1 MAADQ
6 LGPATAW
13 WRDPGLRTL
22 YLLLPIVILSS
33 SYQGFDGMI
42 MNGLQ
47 LLPSWQKEFNHPTGP
62 ILGLLNS
69 IQSVG
74 AIVALPLVGWLVD
87 RIGRRASIAFGA
99 AWTLVGAILQGSA
112 KHVAPFIIARFLI
125 GWGLAFTVVGA
136 PLLLAELA
144 LPKHRGTVLSYFPT
158 AWYIGAIIAAWT
170 TYGTQHIE
178 NSWSWRT
185 PSILQGVPAVIQLLL
200 IWLVPESP
208 RWLISKGSGA
218 KARQILVKYH
228 ANGDEQSPIVDIE
241 YSQIKEAILQDTRV
255 KKEGSYLDLISG
267 NGLVQYYLHSVLNS
281 IGITETVQQTTI
293 NGCLSIYNFVLAMV
307 ASLLVEKVGRRRLFL
322 ISTTGMLV
330 AFILWTSFAA
340 LYTTHKTNNYAIGV
354 LVSIFLSN
362 GAYDLGWTPLWAYPA
377 ELLPF
382 ETRAR
387 GVAYMT
393 GVMHIWGFFS
403 TFVNPIGLQNI
414 GWKYYIVYIVYT
426 LIELLAVWQF
436 FVETRGYTLE
446 EIT

>member
-1 MAADQ
+1 
-6 LGPATAW
+6 
-13 WRDPGLRTL
+13 
-22 YLLLPIVILSS
+22 
-33 SYQGFDGMI
+33 
-42 MNGLQ
+42 
-47 LLPSWQKEFNHPTGP
+47 
-62 ILGLLNS
+62 
-69 IQSVG
+69 
-74 AIVALPLVGWLVD
+74 VALPLVGWLVD

-255 KKEGSYLDLISG
+255 KKEGSYLDLVRSKP
-267 NGLVQYYLHSVLNS
+267 N
-281 IGITETVQQTTI
+281 
-293 NGCLSIYNFVLAMV
+293 
-307 ASLLVEKVGRRRLFL
+307 RRRLIIVTFCGLFL
-322 ISTTGMLV
+322 EASLSYPESAMCLKLTLNRSLATDLSNTTYIRSLTALASPKLFSKQQSTV
-330 AFILWTSFAA
+330 AYR
-340 LYTTHKTNNYAIGV
+340 YTT
-354 LVSIFLSN
+354 L
-362 GAYDLGWTPLWAYPA
+362 
-377 ELLPF
+377 
-382 ETRAR
+382 
-387 GVAYMT
+387 
-393 GVMHIWGFFS
+393 FS
-403 TFVNPIGLQNI
+403 RWLRRCSWRRSADEGCS
-414 GWKYYIVYIVYT
+414 
-426 LIELLAVWQF
+426 
-436 FVETRGYTLE
+436 
-446 EIT
+446 